1 MVSKLRIICTQDGVP
16 DMPLNDRSRDLEDLL
31 QRRDD
36 QITELQ
42 ERLNS
47 SDDYGEEIK
56 TSLDEMRNV
65 IGE

>member
-1 MVSKLRIICTQDGVP
+1 
-16 DMPLNDRSRDLEDLL
+16 MPLNDRSRDLEDLL

-42 ERLNS
+42 ERLNA
-47 SDDYGEEIK
+47 SDDYGDEIK

-65 IGE
+65 IGA

>member
-1 MVSKLRIICTQDGVP
+1 MEQIAERMREDGVP

-42 ERLNS
+42 ERLNA
-47 SDDYGEEIK
+47 SDDYGDEIK